1 MAAWPRIADRVRSR
15 VRGGALAFALA
26 FCVGLVAALG
36 WLMLREIGN
45 FANADA
51 DNPRWTLSQVD
62 AEFLQFRLGLEQA
75 QRDPRMLDALRR
87 RFDVIYTRVKSL
99 REGDAYST
107 LRNNREF
114 EAACLSVSGFLDAV
128 VPLIDGP
135 DSVLLAALPQI
146 RARAAAQNEAQAAD
160 EELVMLRSELERIL
174 RKTEQLYCERREATD
189 AVQVRNYV

>member
-99 REGDAYST
+99 REGDARVRQLSLGGLST
-107 LRNNREF
+107 FAEIAETR
-114 EAACLSVSGFLDAV
+114 
-128 VPLIDGP
+128 
-135 DSVLLAALPQI
+135 
-146 RARAAAQNEAQAAD
+146 RAAAANM
-160 EELVMLRSELERIL
+160 LVRMATVLGLIFAGLAVLSLSLLRLIRL
-174 RKTEQLYCERREATD
+174 G
-189 AVQVRNYV
+189 